1 MAGPVDI
8 QILLDEAGTGK
19 SQRMMR
25 GAVGMERRSWLEV
38 LKPLWST
45 RYDAEGRIL
54 LSEAGLVIGE
64 VPNCLYFMIRQW

>member
-1 MAGPVDI
+1 MFLGEKTKNGVFT
-8 QILLDEAGTGK
+8 LVEK
-19 SQRMMR
+19 RC
-25 GAVGMERRSWLEV
+25 WLEV

-64 VPNCLYFMIRQW
+64 VPNCLYFMILQW

>member
-1 MAGPVDI
+1 
-8 QILLDEAGTGK
+8 
-19 SQRMMR
+19 
-25 GAVGMERRSWLEV
+25 MERRCWLEV

-64 VPNCLYFMIRQW
+64 VPNCLYFMILQW